1 MKKVNFTIMFFVC
14 LWVLCV
20 SAIVSNAQTS
30 VKTDS
35 TGNYIAV
42 TKTSQKTGSKSVAT
56 GKYFTDSKGNK
67 FPVYKSVN
75 NKLFYVRVSKAGNK
89 YNVYLTISK

>member
-35 TGNYIAV
+35 TGNYIAISV
-42 TKTSQKTGSKSVAT
+42 KGQKTGSKAVAT
-56 GKYFTDSKGNK
+56 GKYFTDSKGVK
-67 FPVYKSVN
+67 YPVYKSVN
-75 NKLFYVRVSKAGNK
+75 GKLFYTRVSKSGNK

>member
-1 MKKVNFTIMFFVC
+1 MKRVNFTIILVC
-14 LWVLCV
+14 LAYFLCV

-35 TGNYIAV
+35 TGNYIAISV
-42 TKTSQKTGSKSVAT
+42 KGQKTGSKSVAT
-56 GKYFTDSKGNK
+56 DKYFTDSKGVK
-67 FPVYKSVN
+67 YPVYKSVN
-75 NKLFYVRVSKAGNK
+75 GKLFYTRVSKSGNK